1 MPKPSQ
7 ATPQVAPK
15 SPEGLDMPEE
25 RRTAALAHV
34 ALLAKTVHEVERTLP
49 LQADEADFA
58 AVLEAEARS

>member
-1 MPKPSQ
+1 MPKPNQ
-7 ATPQVAPK
+7 DTPK

-25 RRTAALAHV
+25 RRAAAIAHV
-34 ALLAKTVHEVERTLP
+34 ALLAKTVQEVERTLH

>member
-7 ATPQVAPK
+7 ESPK
-15 SPEGLDMPEE
+15 TPEGLDMPEE
-25 RRTAALAHV
+25 RRVAAQAHV
-34 ALLAKTVHEVERTLP
+34 ALLAKTAHEVERTLP